1 MRILYRLKFLNP
13 LVKFLFKNY
22 LTKPKAFSTSQG
34 LFYISNP
41 NETIQKS
48 LLIKGSF
55 EYRMVKLAIKLA
67 KFKDGIIVDVGANIG
82 SFTIPLA
89 LNYPSRE
96 IVSFEPQR
104 MVFHHLSAN
113 IFLNKLSNV
122 SLHRLVISE
131 EKKDFI
137 KVPLFDFNENYA
149 GSVTLDEDVAI
160 KRSKISGVAEP
171 LSYAKKFDLVKVAS
185 LDKLLTSS
193 VAFIKIDVEGMELTV
208 LKSAENILK
217 RDFPILLFETW
228 DLQEFSAE
236 NKNIFNYLSKIGYVY
251 FSFGSDS
258 VACSKDDIDAIEAIK
273 KDL

>member
-13 LVKFLFKNY
+13 LIKFLIKNY
-22 LTKPKAFSTSQG
+22 LLKPKAISTNQG

-55 EYRMVKLAIKLA
+55 EYRLVKLAIKLA
-67 KFKDGIIVDVGANIG
+67 KFKDGIIIDVGANIG

-89 LNYPSRE
+89 LKYPSRE

-122 SLHRLVISE
+122 SIHRLVISE

-137 KVPLFDFNENYA
+137 KVPLFDFNENYS

-160 KRSKISGVAEP
+160 KRSKIPGVAEP
-171 LSYAKKFDLVKVAS
+171 LSYAKKFDLVRVAS

-193 VAFIKIDVEGMELTV
+193 VALIKIDVEGMELTV

-228 DLQEFSAE
+228 DLPEFNAE

-258 VACSKDDIDAIEAIK
+258 VASSKDDIDAIEAIK